1 MIDSLLDVTVF
12 TRVVSAGSLSAAARE
27 LGMSLAVVSKRLARL
42 EERLGVRLVN
52 RTTRSLNLTEEG
64 AEFHERC
71 VRVLGEIG
79 EAEEKVRSL
88 RHGASG
94 LLKVTA
100 TAAFARRHLGRLIP
114 RFLERYPDIRVQLDV
129 SDSVVG
135 LVESGYDVAIRF
147 GALPDSGLIA
157 RRLAPNHRV
166 VCGAP
171 AYFASKGRPQRPADL
186 KNHDCIAFGNPPN
199 QDWQFE
205 GPGGETTTARV
216 AGPLVTNNGE
226 VAHEWALEGAGLV
239 LKSIWDVGADLEAGR
254 LEVALPGYRVPAAPL
269 HAIYPHTRGVAAKV
283 KVFIDFLGGE
293 LRAAYRWDG
302 MDRVENTASTRE
314 APPVPGRELKASRR
328 RRSG

>member
-71 VRVLGEIG
+71 VRVLGEID

-135 LVESGYDVAIRF
+135 LVESGYDVAIR
-147 GALPDSGLIA
+147 
-157 RRLAPNHRV
+157 
-166 VCGAP
+166 
-171 AYFASKGRPQRPADL
+171 
-186 KNHDCIAFGNPPN
+186 
-199 QDWQFE
+199 E
-205 GPGGETTTARV
+205 
-216 AGPLVTNNGE
+216 
-226 VAHEWALEGAGLV
+226 
-239 LKSIWDVGADLEAGR
+239 
-254 LEVALPGYRVPAAPL
+254 
-269 HAIYPHTRGVAAKV
+269 
-283 KVFIDFLGGE
+283 FLGGE

-302 MDRVENTASTRE
+302 MDRVENTASTRQ

-328 RRSG
+328 HRSS